1 MHPADR
7 DLIDSIGVENLL
19 QVDDND
25 YPGDSRVLVR
35 DYHRYGL
42 LFFGWGS
49 CSGCGALQAAE
60 GNEAEMARLR
70 DDQRRSIHWEDSAAG
85 LLTYL
90 EGKDWSLDVR
100 GDDEAFRA
108 FRERAR
114 QILLDVVAGRG
125 VEAAG
130 RKARPDAAWSI
141 LARRSDPGRFC
152 R

>member
-1 MHPADR
+1 MHPAYR

-25 YPGDSRVLVR
+25 YQGDSRVLVR

-70 DDQRRSIHWEDSAAG
+70 DDLRRKIHWEDSAAD
-85 LLTYL
+85 LLAYID
-90 EGKDWSLDVR
+90 GKDWSLDVR
-100 GDDEAFRA
+100 GDEEASRA

-114 QILLDVVAGRG
+114 QILLDVVPGRG
-125 VEAAG
+125 VETAG
-130 RKARPDAAWSI
+130 RKAI
-141 LARRSDPGRFC
+141 GR
-152 R
+152 